1 MAGTDGQ
8 IHEALLRGWLRD
20 VDPDAKTALL
30 HDFAGNAIT
39 LRFSRGLGAAM
50 YRLAARHVEV
60 RGSGR
65 FNGNDEWEA
74 VEVASIVAT
83 GSPRD
88 ALPVA
93 GGVPAERARALRWSK
108 VGERTRAPEAEMTT
122 EPAPP
127 PMNEDDD
134 GEMAFSDWNDW
145 RDRIIELREG
155 GRALNAESKRDFWK
169 FMRPSALLGE
179 PAISLLESGN
189 LRVDWEREDGI
200 RLHVE
205 FLGGEMA
212 AFAIEARRRGA
223 AGVSRVS
230 GTDTIGG
237 VMRQTHV
244 FELVANYRVAGE
256 FDLEAILHPRAPKSL
271 DHDNVVTASEPF
283 DVDEFLNTI
292 YEGRN
297 VNSRTPTE

>member
-1 MAGTDGQ
+1 
-8 IHEALLRGWLRD
+8 
-20 VDPDAKTALL
+20 
-30 HDFAGNAIT
+30 
-39 LRFSRGLGAAM
+39 
-50 YRLAARHVEV
+50 
-60 RGSGR
+60 
-65 FNGNDEWEA
+65 
-74 VEVASIVAT
+74 
-83 GSPRD
+83 
-88 ALPVA
+88 
-93 GGVPAERARALRWSK
+93 
-108 VGERTRAPEAEMTT
+108 MTT
-122 EPAPP
+122 EAVPP
-127 PMNEDDD
+127 QLNDDDD

-145 RDRIIELREG
+145 RDRIRELRDG

-179 PAISLLESGN
+179 PAISLLENAN
-189 LRVDWEREDGI
+189 LRVDWDREDGI
-200 RLHVE
+200 RLRVE

-212 AFAIEARRRGA
+212 AFEIEARRRGA

-244 FELVANYRVAGE
+244 FEMVANYQVVGE
-256 FDLEAILHPRAPKSL
+256 LDLETILHPRNPRIL

-297 VNSRTPTE
+297 AGSRAPTE